1 MDLKFFPEAPAERD
15 AANRVPSI
23 LSCTQ
28 MKQFTLILL
37 FSSYFSFL
45 TTGPMSR
52 GKGQHPLKI
61 DLLVAKRVGLVADI
75 HCIYMYTLICM
86 SLIIA
91 SKIDCEGSAVVVN
104 SRE

>member
-75 HCIYMYTLICM
+75 HCIYTLICM

-91 SKIDCEGSAVVVN
+91 SKIDCEDSAVVVN